1 VSSPA
6 GSAVTETRHGF
17 AAGVIGG
24 SATVIDYGH
33 TRLVS
38 DPVFSPPGQQGPLT
52 KITGPAL
59 PPERLGDVDAVLLS
73 HDDHFDN
80 FDQAARDWVAT
91 AGMTVITGPAAA
103 ARLGPRA
110 RGIPWGSHTTLPRG
124 DGHADITVHAVEAVH
139 GPLDGETDPATG
151 AVNAQTTGFV
161 LRADGLPTVYVSG
174 DNASI
179 VPVIGIARTFP
190 DIEAAVLHVGAAR
203 NAAKLR
209 DRPVSLTAERAADV
223 ALLLGV
229 TTVIPAHYEGWAI
242 YTQGLNELRHA
253 FDDAGAV
260 GLLALAPLGTW
271 TLTAAPVTK
280 PEASS

>member
-1 VSSPA
+1 MTGA
-6 GSAVTETRHGF
+6 RHEF

-24 SATVIDYGH
+24 SATVIDYGQ

-38 DPVFSPPGQQGPLT
+38 DPVFSPPGRQGGLT
-52 KITGPAL
+52 KLTSPAL
-59 PPERLGDVDAVLLS
+59 PPEQLGDVDAVLLS

-80 FDQAARDWVAT
+80 FDQAARDWVAS

-103 ARLGPRA
+103 ARLGAQA
-110 RGIPWGSHTTLPRG
+110 RGLAWGAHTTLPRG
-124 DGHADITVHAVEAVH
+124 DGHGDITVYAVEAVH

-179 VPVIGIARTFP
+179 VPVIGIARAFP
-190 DIEAAVLHVGAAR
+190 DIEVAVLHVGAAR
-203 NAAKLR
+203 VATKLR
-209 DRPVSLTAERAADV
+209 DRPVSLTAERASDV

-229 TTVIPAHYEGWAI
+229 STVVPAHYEGWDI

-253 FDDAGAV
+253 FDDAGAA

-271 TLTAAPVTK
+271 TLTTVPATKPGSAAK

>member
-1 VSSPA
+1 MA
-6 GSAVTETRHGF
+6 EARHGF
-17 AAGVIGG
+17 AIGVIGG

-38 DPVFSPPGQQGPLT
+38 DPVFSPPGRQGQLT
-52 KITGPAL
+52 KLTGPAV
-59 PPERLGDVDAVLLS
+59 PPEQLGDVDAVLLS

-80 FDQAARDWVAT
+80 FDQAARDWVAK

-103 ARLGPRA
+103 ARLGGQAIGVPH
-110 RGIPWGSHTTLPRG
+110 GSHTTLPRQ
-124 DGHADITVHAVEAVH
+124 DGHGEITVHAVEAVH

-161 LRADGLPTVYVSG
+161 LQSDELPAVYVSG

-179 VPVIGIARTFP
+179 VPIAGIACAFP
-190 DIEAAVLHVGAAR
+190 DIEVAVLHVGAAR
-203 NAAKLR
+203 VAAKLR

-229 TTVIPAHYEGWAI
+229 TTVVPAHYEGWDI

-253 FDDAGAV
+253 FDDAGAAS
-260 GLLALAPLGTW
+260 LLALAPLGTW
-271 TLTAAPVTK
+271 TLTAP
-280 PEASS
+280 PEAAS

>member
-1 VSSPA
+1 M
-6 GSAVTETRHGF
+6 TEARHEF

-38 DPVFSPPGQQGPLT
+38 DPVFSPPGRQGGLT
-52 KITGPAL
+52 KLTSPAL
-59 PPERLGDVDAVLLS
+59 PPEQLGDVDAVLLS

-80 FDQAARDWVAT
+80 FDQAARDWVAS

-103 ARLGPRA
+103 ARLGARA
-110 RGIPWGSHTTLPRG
+110 RGVAWGSHTTLPRR
-124 DGHADITVHAVEAVH
+124 DGHGDITVHAVEAVH

-161 LRADGLPTVYVSG
+161 LRADGLPTVYISG

-179 VPVIGIARTFP
+179 VPVIAIARAFP
-190 DIEAAVLHVGAAR
+190 DIEVAVLHVGAAR
-203 NAAKLR
+203 VATKLR
-209 DRPVSLTAERAADV
+209 DRPVSLTAERASDV

-229 TTVIPAHYEGWAI
+229 LGVSTVLPAHYEGWDI

-253 FDDAGAV
+253 FDDAGAA

-271 TLTAAPVTK
+271 TLTGPPTKK